1 MQRLLAVYTR
11 GIGVAGL
18 LVLVAALSTDGSW
31 PAQWPGLLI
40 AMLAAAGLRGS
51 QIPLTKYSALNV
63 IGAVAVT
70 GALAIG
76 APATALALWLGV
88 FFADLVL
95 RHKSVEFAAIN
106 AGREVVALVA
116 TYGLFAGLVVA
127 SGAPAGDL
135 LSPEALPA
143 AAIFVFAHFLVG
155 RALLYFSLLIRDKL
169 LPEERSL
176 ILRYEVIG
184 FGAGAAGSAVALLTL
199 AHVGMRGWVVVAGLL
214 VSAGL
219 LLRRIL
225 QESISAE
232 ELNHVHAME
241 QVVASDV
248 GLEEGLGRIERL
260 AHRLVD
266 WRDFRVYRLERDA
279 PRLMYANGAV
289 APAWD
294 SGAPADRDGAALRAR
309 AASTGEVVHV
319 LDATRDARVSAP
331 RAGARCIIVVPL
343 RFGERTVGLVQLE
356 HHRAAAYGDKEV
368 QLVQRFANQLAT
380 ALHIHD
386 LRQPLLDAV
395 TTVSTQLET
404 LNESARSLRGGGEGV
419 ARHIAEISEAVAEES
434 AQAGRSLDAA
444 RGLHS
449 ATEGVVRDGGNA
461 AAASRRATQIAVEHR
476 GTIAT
481 ALERLVN
488 AKGFVSES
496 AAQIDELVR
505 STRRVTEFL
514 SVIREIAEQTNLLS
528 FNAAIEAARAGDRG
542 RGFAVVADEVR
553 KLAEQSARASAEA
566 GEVLVG
572 FEEQMRRVALQMGRG
587 QGLVSDVEVLS
598 GSALAALDEI
608 VASTGES
615 LAHAERIA
623 LVSREQE
630 TEFGRLREGVARI
643 AEISVRN
650 RDGAEHVT
658 SAARQQAGAL
668 AELEGATAELRAVSV
683 HLGGL
688 ARRITSA

>member
-1 MQRLLAVYTR
+1 MQRFLAVYTR
-11 GIGVAGL
+11 VVGVAGL
-18 LVLVAALSTDGSW
+18 AVLLAVLATDGNW
-31 PAQWPGLLI
+31 PAQWAGLVL
-40 AMLAAAGLRGS
+40 ATLAAAGLRGT
-51 QIPLTKYSALNV
+51 QIPLTKYSALNGL
-63 IGAVAVT
+63 GAVAVT

-88 FFADLVL
+88 FFADLIL
-95 RHKSVEFAAIN
+95 RQKSVEFAAIN
-106 AGREVVALVA
+106 AGREVLALVA

-127 SGAPAGDL
+127 TGAPTGDL

-176 ILRYEVIG
+176 ILRFEVIG
-184 FGAGAAGSAVALLTL
+184 FGAGAAGSAIALLTL

-214 VSAGL
+214 VSAGVL
-219 LLRRIL
+219 MRRIL

-248 GLEEGLGRIERL
+248 GLGEGLGRIERL

-266 WRDFRVYRLERDA
+266 WRDFRVYRLESDL
-279 PRLMYANGAV
+279 PCLMYANGALSEE
-289 APAWD
+289 PP
-294 SGAPADRDGAALRAR
+294 GATRARDDGSLRATA
-309 AASTGEVVHV
+309 AASGTVVRV
-319 LDATRDARVSAP
+319 VDCARDSRVSAP
-331 RAGARCIIVVPL
+331 RESVRSILVVPL

-356 HHRAAAYGDKEV
+356 HHRPAAYGEKEV
-368 QLVQRFANQLAT
+368 LLVQRFANQLAT
-380 ALHIHD
+380 VLHIHD
-386 LRQPLLDAV
+386 LRQPLLEAV

-419 ARHIAEISEAVAEES
+419 ARHIAQISEAVAEES
-434 AQAGRSLDAA
+434 EQAGRSLDAA

-449 ATEGVVRDGGNA
+449 ATEDVVRDGGNA
-461 AAASRRATQIAVEHR
+461 AAASRRATEIAVEHR

-481 ALERLVN
+481 ALERLVH

-496 AAQIDELVR
+496 AAQIDELAQ

-553 KLAEQSARASAEA
+553 KLAEQSSRASAEA

-608 VASTGES
+608 VTSTGES

-623 LVSREQE
+623 RVSREQE

-668 AELEGATAELRAVSV
+668 AELEGATEELRAVSV

>member
-1 MQRLLAVYTR
+1 MQRFLAAYTR
-11 GIGVAGL
+11 VVGVAGL
-18 LVLVAALSTDGSW
+18 LVLVATLVADAGW
-31 PAQWPGLLI
+31 PAQWPGLLL
-40 AMLAAAGLRGS
+40 ATLAAAGLRGS

-63 IGAVAVT
+63 LGAVAVT

-88 FFADLVL
+88 FSADLVL
-95 RHKSVEFAAIN
+95 RQKSVEFAAIN
-106 AGREVVALVA
+106 AGREVLALVA

-127 SGAPAGDL
+127 TGAPSGD

-143 AAIFVFAHFLVG
+143 AAIFVFAHFIVG
-155 RALLYFSLLIRDKL
+155 RALLYFSLLARDKL

-199 AHVGMRGWVVVAGLL
+199 AHVGVRGWVVVAGLL
-214 VSAGL
+214 ASAGL

-248 GLEEGLGRIERL
+248 GLEEGLRRIERL

-266 WRDFRVYRLERDA
+266 WRDFRVYRLGDGA

-289 APAWD
+289 AEDGPA
-294 SGAPADRDGAALRAR
+294 ATADRDGTALRRSA
-309 AASTGEVVHV
+309 AASGTVVRV
-319 LDATRDARVSAP
+319 TDAARDPRVTVP
-331 RAGARCIIVVPL
+331 RAGARSIVVVPL
-343 RFGERTVGLVQLE
+343 RFGERTMGLVQLE
-356 HHRAAAYGDKEV
+356 HHRPAAYGEKDV

-386 LRQPLLDAV
+386 LRQPLLEAV

-419 ARHIAEISEAVAEES
+419 ARHIAQISAAVAEES
-434 AQAGRSLDAA
+434 VQAGRSLDAA

-461 AAASRRATQIAVEHR
+461 AAASRRATEIAVEHR
-476 GTIAT
+476 GTIVT

-496 AAQIDELVR
+496 AAQIDELAQT
-505 STRRVTEFL
+505 TRQVTGFL

-553 KLAEQSARASAEA
+553 KLAEQSSRASAEA

-587 QGLVSDVEVLS
+587 QGLVSDVELLS

-608 VASTGES
+608 VTTTGES

-623 LVSREQE
+623 RVSREQE
-630 TEFGRLREGVARI
+630 SEFGRLREGVARI